1 MAYVPNISNTLL
13 NKLLHPTLV
22 LQVCVHVKN
31 AAKLLL
37 QGRGNQRKSVRKH
50 ERKLFPICAEKVQN
64 MCKDHLTPC
73 NAGKIPLGLEWLVH
87 GRMAPS
93 RYPRTATCGILEGLR
108 MCIHHHP
115 TIQQLASQNHRKLKF
130 QTATCPVVAE
140 LYVSLFTSRR
150 DASESYTELMLNVS
164 GSLSYSSLLHGTLQT
179 ISHHKSTNKLTMVTI
194 VHIFRFTKKV
204 WLQISCSWPP
214 TLWLALLRVPWKKRP
229 EPCCQKC
236 HGSCLWHPLTEML

>member
-22 LQVCVHVKN
+22 LQVCVHAKN

-50 ERKLFPICAEKVQN
+50 EQKLFPICAEKVQN
-64 MCKDHLTPC
+64 MFKDHLTPC

-93 RYPRTATCGILEGLR
+93 RYPRMATCGILEGLR
-108 MCIHHHP
+108 MCVQHHP

-130 QTATCPVVAE
+130 QTATFPVVAKWSFLPRE
-140 LYVSLFTSRR
+140 EMRLNHTLNLCSMCLAVYPIHLFF
-150 DASESYTELMLNVS
+150 TELCR
-164 GSLSYSSLLHGTLQT
+164 
-179 ISHHKSTNKLTMVTI
+179 HKSTNGITI
-194 VHIFRFTKKV
+194 VHIFRFTKRFGCKSV
-204 WLQISCSWPP
+204 ARGHRLFDWRWFGCLGRKDQ
-214 TLWLALLRVPWKKRP
+214 TL
-229 EPCCQKC
+229 PCCQKC
-236 HGSCLWHPLTEML
+236 QGSCL